1 MTDVLLVAHHD
12 RVEAAALARTAAQW
26 LHEHGHRAVM
36 TPDDATAL
44 HLDDLACEAAPAGAE
59 LALSLGGDGTML
71 RTVKLVTGEQIP
83 IIGINVGL
91 LGYLTELEPPGM
103 IGALERWFAGPAAG
117 EWTIEERMMLDLH
130 VRRADAST
138 PTSTVTVTSTVTST
152 ATTTA
157 TSTVTGEPPT
167 PAGCESWTAL
177 NEGVVEKQESGH
189 TIRLLVRIDGV
200 VFTSYAADGL
210 IIATPT
216 GSTAYSLSARG
227 PVVSPRHRL
236 MLLTPVAPHM
246 LFDRSLVLLP
256 DEVVEIEV
264 LGGRSATLSVDGQVA
279 TALTEGD
286 VIAVRTSNDV
296 AKFVRF
302 GLHHFHQ
309 ILKTKFGLANR

>member
-44 HLDDLACEAAPAGAE
+44 HLEDLAREAAPAGAE
-59 LALSLGGDGTML
+59 LAISLGGDGTML

-138 PTSTVTVTSTVTST
+138 PTSTVTVTYVVYDCNGGAVCPAPGPTQ
-152 ATTTA
+152 TTTA
-157 TSTVTGEPPT
+157 S
-167 PAGCESWTAL
+167 
-177 NEGVVEKQESGH
+177 
-189 TIRLLVRIDGV
+189 
-200 VFTSYAADGL
+200 
-210 IIATPT
+210 
-216 GSTAYSLSARG
+216 
-227 PVVSPRHRL
+227 
-236 MLLTPVAPHM
+236 
-246 LFDRSLVLLP
+246 
-256 DEVVEIEV
+256 
-264 LGGRSATLSVDGQVA
+264 LGGTPPIQGNKCAIVGAETNQP
-279 TALTEGD
+279 
-286 VIAVRTSNDV
+286 
-296 AKFVRF
+296 
-302 GLHHFHQ
+302 
-309 ILKTKFGLANR
+309 